1 MLNLLISRSFV
12 VHGFF
17 LQHGEIIDL
26 TKTNDGLYLLINLVL
41 VSKGKRDIFKNSN
54 RGMNSKNDIIKI
66 P

>member
-1 MLNLLISRSFV
+1 M
-12 VHGFF
+12 GFF

>member
-1 MLNLLISRSFV
+1 M
-12 VHGFF
+12 GFF

-54 RGMNSKNDIIKI
+54 LRNEL
-66 P
+66 